1 MPRESQAP
9 ASPNHSKTLD
19 IHRWSSGVRAVAPEL
34 TRPALGIRAPSS
46 PAVGLREFHGLA
58 VQAPRPGCGHEA
70 PSESDAEGHTSG
82 PHDAREVTAR
92 AAAPNP
98 LVRMKLAY
106 HRAMHLPPHQTL
118 LGSLARTGIFSRH
131 SEYLCTLGLGYLLNQ
146 PTPNDAFAD
155 YLAGLLGGE
164 PVRALRWVTEA
175 YQETDGGRPDLEG
188 RRPDTTPVIKI
199 EAKLGAALPAD
210 QLRSY
215 ATHLVTRNP
224 TDSTVLVVLVP
235 ARRQAEAM
243 QAVAEG
249 LEIVLNEEGAAPRTD
264 RTPAVVVLTWEALL
278 DELEDVDDHY
288 VRGDVAQ
295 LRTLYLAL
303 SGQETAPLTPADL
316 LRWKE
321 REWDFR
327 RWVDEATRRFTKVAA
342 KVLPM
347 QVQSTAQGHDFVRR
361 YVYVREVAGVW
372 PEMSVGVREPFDPHT
387 TPVWIRVAR
396 SSPLFEQMYPRL
408 KAHYPWPKAIESEGD
423 LWLPVDVSEEAAASM
438 PVEHI
443 VARTQEAFMVALTD
457 AVPGSGA

>member
-1 MPRESQAP
+1 M
-9 ASPNHSKTLD
+9 
-19 IHRWSSGVRAVAPEL
+19 
-34 TRPALGIRAPSS
+34 
-46 PAVGLREFHGLA
+46 
-58 VQAPRPGCGHEA
+58 
-70 PSESDAEGHTSG
+70 
-82 PHDAREVTAR
+82 TAR
-92 AAAPNP
+92 GAVPDP
-98 LVRMKLAY
+98 LVRQKLAY

-155 YLAGLLGGE
+155 YLARLLGGE

-224 TDSTVLVVLVP
+224 TDRTVLVVLVP

-243 QAVAEG
+243 QAVGEG
-249 LEIVLNEEGAAPRTD
+249 LQVVLNEQGAAPRTD

-278 DELEDVDDHY
+278 KALGGVADPH

-295 LRTLYLAL
+295 LQTLYLAL

-321 REWDFR
+321 RELDFR
-327 RWVDEATRRFTKVAA
+327 RWVDEATRRFTKVTA

-347 QVQSTAQGHDFVRR
+347 SDDHGFMRR
-361 YVYVREVAGVW
+361 YVYVREVAGVR

-408 KAHYPWPKAIESEGD
+408 KAQYPWPKAIESAGD
-423 LWLPVDVSEEAAASM
+423 LWLPIDVSQEAAASA
-438 PVEHI
+438 PVEYI
-443 VARTQEAFMVALTD
+443 VGRTEEAFEVALRD